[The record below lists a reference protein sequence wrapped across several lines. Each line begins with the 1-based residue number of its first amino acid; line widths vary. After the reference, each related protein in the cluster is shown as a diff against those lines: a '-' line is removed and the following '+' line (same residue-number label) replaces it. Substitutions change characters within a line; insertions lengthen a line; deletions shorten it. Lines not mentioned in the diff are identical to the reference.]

1 MKIGKAR
8 IEVVHGDITKIP
20 VEAVVNPA
28 NDMLWMGGGVSALI
42 RKAGGKSIE
51 EEALR
56 HSPVKIGDAVV
67 TGAGNLS
74 ARRVIHAVIAGQD
87 LTVSESSIRSA
98 VKASLVQAE
107 SDGCTSIAI
116 PMLTTDISHIEIHK
130 TARFIVGETVDYL
143 ITINKTMEYVVF
155 VVEDETVQNIVKD
168 ALMEIFTKHA

>member
-8 IEVVHGDITKIP
+8 LEVVHGDITKIP

-28 NDMLWMGGGVSALI
+28 NDMLWMGGGVSAQI

-51 EEALR
+51 DEALR
-56 HSPVKIGDAVV
+56 HAPFKIGEAVV

-74 ARRVIHAVIAGQD
+74 ARWVIHAVIAGQD

-107 SDGCTSIAI
+107 TSGCTSIAI
-116 PMLTTDISHIEIHK
+116 PMLTTDTSHVEIHIA
-130 TARFIVGETVDYL
+130 ARLIIEETVEYL
-143 ITINKTMEYVVF
+143 ININKKLEYVVF
-155 VVEDETVQNIVKD
+155 VEEDETVKNIIEDV
-168 ALMEIFTKHA
+168 LVEIFTKHA